1 MEPFSPE
8 DPLTK
13 LLGQARPVQPRPNFT
28 QNVLRAARQTPQ
40 TESGWE
46 RVREFFSRGWLAQP
60 ALAGTCALL
69 ATALLGFWALKPA
82 PNDGGRD
89 SGGLAVNSGNPVA
102 TGEAVTTEPDVV
114 TELDKMDQFN
124 QLLAQQDTKS
134 LSDSDVAALLY

>member
-1 MEPFSPE
+1 MEPFGPE

-13 LLGQARPVQPRPNFT
+13 LLGKARPVEPRPNFT

-40 TESGWE
+40 KESGWD
-46 RVREFFSRGWLAQP
+46 RVKDFFSRNWLTQP
-60 ALAGTCALL
+60 ALTGACAVL
-69 ATALLGFWALKPA
+69 AAALFGFWALKPSL
-82 PNDGGRD
+82 NNGGGD
-89 SGGLAVNSGNPVA
+89 SGSLVVSTGNST
-102 TGEAVTTEPDVV
+102 TGSDTNAEPDVV